1 MRAAHA
7 PRTMASI
14 GGAQPGRQLLEVDSQ
29 PLGLGSVAA
38 G

>member
-14 GGAQPGRQLLEVDSQ
+14 GAQPGRQLLEVDSQ